1 MADFK
6 PLSPH
11 LPVEAPDLAQALRDL
26 LNGMAGY
33 TLRRYAARRNRDVG
47 SVSRYFNG
55 TRRPPWEFVIDLVTD
70 LTEHRGAGAPTV
82 ETLEHLRKLH
92 TAWEEK
98 GTRASPDSGV
108 EILTQ
113 QLAAADRLSR
123 VSSAQSHALSE
134 ALADRQHRIA
144 DLEVR
149 LQLVEADLARA
160 TAQAEEMLATWPAH
174 PSASQRRRLAALF
187 LLVAL
192 LIGLAG
198 GIINGVLIARF
209 NITPIL
215 CTLGTQM
222 AFTGLAVVVSG
233 GRAVMVGSPDLL
245 SRIGNDMF
253 LAVPISFLIFIAMAV
268 LIAAVVRFT
277 PYGYWLML
285 MGTNPKAAVF
295 AGFPRNG
302 VLVATYATSG
312 LLAGLAGIIIAAR
325 NVNVK
330 FDYGSSYLLVAILIA
345 VMAGVKPEGGYGRV
359 ICVVLSAVALQLMSS
374 LLNFGGL
381 SNFVRDFAWGLLLL
395 YPALRTPPRA
405 WRETLWLAAAAS
417 I

>member
-1 MADFK
+1 
-6 PLSPH
+6 
-11 LPVEAPDLAQALRDL
+11 
-26 LNGMAGY
+26 MAGQVPEIG
-33 TLRRYAARRNRDVG
+33 LLAIGVMLAMCAG
-47 SVSRYFNG
+47 NG
-55 TRRPPWEFVIDLVTD
+55 GIDLSGIA
-70 LTEHRGAGAPTV
+70 LANLAGV
-82 ETLEHLRKLH
+82 
-92 TAWEEK
+92 
-98 GTRASPDSGV
+98 
-108 EILTQ
+108 
-113 QLAAADRLSR
+113 LSA
-123 VSSAQSHALSE
+123 VIVSMFISSAENQLGFSLAFIGLAL
-134 ALADRQHRIA
+134 
-144 DLEVR
+144 V
-149 LQLVEADLARA
+149 
-160 TAQAEEMLATWPAH
+160 
-174 PSASQRRRLAALF
+174 
-187 LLVAL
+187 
-192 LIGLAG
+192 IGLAG
-198 GIINGVLIARF
+198 GIVNGVLIARF

-253 LAVPISFLIFIAMAV
+253 LAVPISFLIFIAVAL

-312 LLAGLAGIIIAAR
+312 LLAGIAGIIIAAR

-395 YPALRTPPRA
+395 AFLAVGKYDIAGFF
-405 WRETLWLAAAAS
+405 TLGNRQKGNIGAQPS
-417 I
+417 GTRP

>member
-1 MADFK
+1 V
-6 PLSPH
+6 PEIGL
-11 LPVEAPDLAQALRDL
+11 LAIGVMLAMCAG
-26 LNGMAGY
+26 NGG
-33 TLRRYAARRNRDVG
+33 
-47 SVSRYFNG
+47 
-55 TRRPPWEFVIDLVTD
+55 IDLSGIA
-70 LTEHRGAGAPTV
+70 LANLAGV
-82 ETLEHLRKLH
+82 
-92 TAWEEK
+92 
-98 GTRASPDSGV
+98 
-108 EILTQ
+108 
-113 QLAAADRLSR
+113 LSA
-123 VSSAQSHALSE
+123 VIVSMFISSAENQLGFSLAFIGLAL
-134 ALADRQHRIA
+134 
-144 DLEVR
+144 V
-149 LQLVEADLARA
+149 
-160 TAQAEEMLATWPAH
+160 
-174 PSASQRRRLAALF
+174 
-187 LLVAL
+187 
-192 LIGLAG
+192 IGLAG

-253 LAVPISFLIFIAMAV
+253 LAVPISFLIFIAMAA

-395 YPALRTPPRA
+395 AFLAVGKYDIAGFFTLGNRQKGNIGAHPSGTRA
-405 WRETLWLAAAAS
+405 
-417 I
+417 